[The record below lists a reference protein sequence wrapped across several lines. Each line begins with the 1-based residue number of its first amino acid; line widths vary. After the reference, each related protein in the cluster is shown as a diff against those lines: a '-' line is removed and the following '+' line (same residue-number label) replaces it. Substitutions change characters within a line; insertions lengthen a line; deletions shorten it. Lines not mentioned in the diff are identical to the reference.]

1 MPSMAAINQEMEA
14 LQQQLDSS
22 LSVLDAIDQQTAELR
37 AARGLRPSLPDIA
50 AIINDACIDS
60 RDQDPAP
67 RRGRRKQW
75 WQFWR

>member
-1 MPSMAAINQEMEA
+1 
-14 LQQQLDSS
+14 
-22 LSVLDAIDQQTAELR
+22 LR

-50 AIINDACIDS
+50 AITNDACIDS